1 MNLSKS
7 ILRRLLSCL
16 FALALLVVSFPASA
30 FALETGVQLSRKNF
44 AFDGENFSIDGPDA
58 VATAKLGGT
67 YIGNNWRVSEDNT
80 ADLWIYSTDMTAAGE
95 ADGSTVP
102 YVIDGAGQKWVL
114 KEIAIA
120 NYKTIGGDGEYNGF
134 QVVMTSDQI
143 EAAST
148 TADYIIDTTNLNI
161 TPYPLRPTIPYYYVW
176 YGWKLADA
184 VEGLTTYNV
193 SYDLNFPTGAT
204 TLYPVWNEGGIDVAE
219 SNGSKGDVEG
229 ALEDMSKTVY
239 SNQDY
244 TVSDFPD
251 TKPYGDF
258 IAFTHDTDYGH
269 DYYDFGGWTVKDKDE
284 STVYQIGQSIPGDQ
298 LASLA
303 DADGNITFVAKW
315 TPIEPWDDDDL
326 KAASE
331 ALTVNAVTKIDN
343 ETPLIT
349 QSVNG
354 ADATGNT
361 VTLKAD
367 DTISYTVQTRLGGN
381 LGANTNPNGIT
392 PSGDFAT
399 FTYQVK
405 VDKNLEFVDTDQD
418 GQVTLTLDS
427 DNFVPTGSNI
437 PAALI
442 NADQK
447 TITFDPND
455 VPKAEDGRMN
465 ISVTMQ
471 YLNGQKLEST
481 DPIIL
486 SGLVFKVKDS
496 AIDSYGVVPEI
507 KTYANV
513 TGSINLYEKSPISWR
528 FFYQSVSSFLSQ
540 ADWHKY
546 FGLDDD
552 WHNYPAAVAHA
563 SQFIDYKLKNF
574 DLSTDPTATLEDNTV
589 VANSEDEKTSY
600 PALDKK
606 VQTGTSND
614 QPVWGEATTAAA
626 NDTVS
631 FQLNS
636 NVPQDLLNYITY
648 DDAKDPS
655 VVTPQ
660 IATLSEENRGSYEL
674 VFHDQMDEAFTNLD
688 GLQVVLDR
696 QGSENDVTLVSGQ
709 YTYTTDTGD
718 DCSFHIVI
726 DLAKL
731 YASDVINNDDIQNV
745 TPITVTYTAT
755 LASDVAAGK
764 YLNTAWV
771 TYPGEGESE
780 HSTVSV
786 TTYGINIFKYDQAK
800 GVDDADAGLAGAEF
814 KIYGSDAVDED
825 GNLKADATLIRE
837 NAVVSGDDGHVI
849 IDGLN
854 VGTYYLVETK
864 APTGYVK
871 SDKPLEVIIPDKVD
885 ETTYRAAVN
894 FANSLVP
901 HTGGTGTVMYT
912 VGGLAI
918 IVLAGIL
925 LVVYR
930 KSRKKQDR

>member
-44 AFDGENFSIDGPDA
+44 AFDGENFTTGGPDTD
-58 VATAKLGGT
+58 ATAKLGGN
-67 YIGNNWRVSEDNT
+67 YSGNNWKVSEDNT
-80 ADLWIYSTDMTAAGE
+80 ADLWIYSTDMVSAGE

-120 NYKTIGGDGEYNGF
+120 NYKTIGGNGEYNGF
-134 QVVMTSDQI
+134 KVVMTSDQI
-143 EAAST
+143 EAAT
-148 TADYIIDTTNLNI
+148 TKENYIIDTTDLNI
-161 TPYPLRPTIPYYYVW
+161 TSYPLRPDIPYYYVW
-176 YGWKLADA
+176 YGWELADA
-184 VEGLTTYNV
+184 VEGLKQYNI
-193 SYDLNFPTGAT
+193 SYDLNLPTGDIPENSMS
-204 TLYPVWNEGGIDVAE
+204 LYPVLTAGSVDAGD
-219 SNGSKGDVEG
+219 SNGSLKAVKDYATKLG
-229 ALEDMSKTVY
+229 ASVY
-239 SNQDY
+239 SNQNY
-244 TVSDFPD
+244 TVSDFNSVHD
-251 TKPYGDF
+251 GAEYTDF
-258 IAFTHDTDYGH
+258 LVFNYNSNS
-269 DYYDFGGWTVKDKDE
+269 DYYTFDGWTVKDKGD
-284 STVYQIGQSIPGDQ
+284 TVYTIGQELNPDDM
-298 LASLA
+298 AALA
-303 DADGNITFVAKW
+303 DGSNDITFVGKW
-315 TPIEPWDDDDL
+315 SKIEPMTDDQLQD
-326 KAASE
+326 ASAKLTLN
-331 ALTVNAVTKIDN
+331 ALVGVDSQ
-343 ETPLIT
+343 PLIM

-354 ADATGNT
+354 KTATSNP
-361 VTLKAD
+361 VTLTAD
-367 DTISYTVQTRLGGN
+367 DTISYTVEAKLGSDIIGSSD
-381 LGANTNPNGIT
+381 GQGM
-392 PSGDFAT
+392 SVQEGFAQ

-405 VDKNLEFVDTDQD
+405 VDSNLEFTHLNDD
-418 GQVTLTLDS
+418 GMVTLTFTAQKFKPTQTNIEGATIIGDS
-427 DNFVPTGSNI
+427 GTW
-437 PAALI
+437 
-442 NADQK
+442 
-447 TITFDPND
+447 TITFDPEN
-455 VPKAEDGRMN
+455 VPEEDGSQY
-465 ISVTMQ
+465 IEVTM
-471 YLNGQKLEST
+471 ESMFSSLS
-481 DPIIL
+481 DIGGPITL
-486 SGLVFKVKDS
+486 SGLDFKAKADQ
-496 AIDSYGVVPEI
+496 YGVVPKIE
-507 KTYANV
+507 TSANV
-513 TGSINLYEKSPISWR
+513 VGSMDLHKKTQLRGYYQTVN
-528 FFYQSVSSFLSQ
+528 FFMSYPDWKNHFDAT
-540 ADWHKY
+540 ADT
-546 FGLDDD
+546 
-552 WHNYPAAVAHA
+552 PTAVAHA
-563 SQFIDYKLKNF
+563 SQFIDYELEEI
-574 DLSTDPTATLEDNTV
+574 DLAKDKAGLEANTV
-589 VANSEDEKTSY
+589 VANSEDDKISY

-606 VQTGTSND
+606 VQTDTSDD
-614 QPVWGEATTAAA
+614 QPIWGDATTAAA
-626 NDTVS
+626 NDMVS

-636 NVPQDLLNYITY
+636 NVPQDLLNYITP
-648 DDAKDPS
+648 DEADPPAVLSTLDS
-655 VVTPQ
+655 VPAETV
-660 IATLSEENRGSYEL
+660 RGSYPL
-674 VFHDQMDEAFTNLD
+674 VIHDQMDAAFTMK
-688 GLQVVLDR
+688 GEPQVVLDR
-696 QGSENDVTLVSGQ
+696 EGTDNDYTLTSDQ
-709 YTYTTDTGD
+709 YTYTTETGD
-718 DCSFHIVI
+718 DCTFHIVI

-731 YASDVINNDDIQNV
+731 YASNVINNDDIQNV

-825 GNLKADATLIRE
+825 GNLKADATPIRE